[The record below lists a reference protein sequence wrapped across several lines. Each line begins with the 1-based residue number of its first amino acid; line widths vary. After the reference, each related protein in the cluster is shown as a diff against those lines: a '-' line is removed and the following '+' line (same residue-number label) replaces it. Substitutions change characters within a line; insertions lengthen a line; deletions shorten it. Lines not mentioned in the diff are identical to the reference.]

1 MNVAAFFEH
10 DTCTAGSLNRVYT
23 ALGVSF
29 HFALHETRR
38 SKVLSFGMSVCET
51 KKKERDE
58 RKSGIVK
65 VFLLR
70 RPMSRTRDAA
80 GDCVR
85 SEPRITRPRFHSP
98 SMAGRTLPN
107 EFTVGAASIVPRT

>member
-1 MNVAAFFEH
+1 MKRCVNVAAFFEH

-58 RKSGIVK
+58 RIKWNSESFSFAK
-65 VFLLR
+65 TDESDSR
-70 RPMSRTRDAA
+70 R
-80 GDCVR
+80 GWGLR
-85 SEPRITRPRFHSP
+85 SE
-98 SMAGRTLPN
+98 
-107 EFTVGAASIVPRT
+107 